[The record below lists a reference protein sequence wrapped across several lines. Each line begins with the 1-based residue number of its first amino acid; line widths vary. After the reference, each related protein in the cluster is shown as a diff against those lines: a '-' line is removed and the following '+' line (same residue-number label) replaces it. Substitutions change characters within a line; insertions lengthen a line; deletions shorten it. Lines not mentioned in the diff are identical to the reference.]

1 MSIFTN
7 VSAED
12 KKMLDRIYWRS
23 FMVFSGGAGAAY
35 GPSVGFANSTAPA
48 LNRYLPDPEMR
59 AEVMVSMMP
68 YYNITQ
74 NVGTFAMG
82 LAASMYRQFA
92 EHHDEFDVSS
102 IVALR
107 TSLMGPMSGI
117 GDAIFW
123 GIVRCVAA
131 GIGIGFAAS
140 GSILGPLLFLLIY
153 NIPGMICRYYMT
165 YLGFTMGANF
175 ITKAFE
181 SGMVTILTKCA
192 GIIGLMMVG
201 FMIYSNVNMN
211 VALTMTVPGA
221 EPVAVQQYLDD
232 LMIKVLPMGLSWTC
246 YFALKKNI
254 NPTTLIMIVMGVG
267 IVLGALGICG

>member
-1 MSIFTN
+1 
-7 VSAED
+7 
-12 KKMLDRIYWRS
+12 
-23 FMVFSGGAGAAY
+23 MVFSGGAGAAY

-165 YLGFTMGANF
+165 YLGFTMGENF

-181 SGMVTILTKCA
+181 SGMVTSLTKCA